1 MSRVRCVCVWEVR
14 WPTSPSGF
22 DCVRL
27 AASVRSSSHKYQC
40 SRVDLSRK
48 PHKGRSAEAL
58 TRGGKHRGHFS
69 EMLEILQWLCGS
81 ESFQLRNVT
90 YILCPLSRSL
100 SLCVS
105 AVNTGMLTAV
115 TRLVLQLLF
124 CTSATLSPL
133 HHSQAKWNTNITT
146 VSQKVTGTNHNYVIT
161 VIYIIIYII

>member
-58 TRGGKHRGHFS
+58 TRVSVWGETQGTFQWNAGNPAVIVWLGK
-69 EMLEILQWLCGS
+69 L
-81 ESFQLRNVT
+81 QLRNVT

-133 HHSQAKWNTNITT
+133 HRSQAKWN
-146 VSQKVTGTNHNYVIT
+146 KYNYCFPKSDRNEP
-161 VIYIIIYII
+161 